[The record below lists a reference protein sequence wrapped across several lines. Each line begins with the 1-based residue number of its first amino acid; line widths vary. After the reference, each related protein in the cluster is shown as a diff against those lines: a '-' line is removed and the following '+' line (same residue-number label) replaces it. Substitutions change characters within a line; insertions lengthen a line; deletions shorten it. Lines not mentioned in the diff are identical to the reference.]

1 MRKGCGDMEEKR
13 GPLSPSEWRV
23 MECLWAGPK
32 TLMELV
38 RALKDSAGWA
48 KSTVTTMVRRMEE
61 KGLIDYETS
70 GRTKVFRAALAR
82 EDAAAAETDCLL
94 ERAFHGSV
102 GLLVSSLVDRSSLSK
117 SDIHELYAIL
127 DRAEEEAK

>member
-1 MRKGCGDMEEKR
+1 MDEKR
-13 GPLSPSEWRV
+13 GILSPSEWRV

-38 RALKDSAGWA
+38 RTLKDSAGWA

-61 KGLIDYETS
+61 KGLVGYE
-70 GRTKVFRAALAR
+70 
-82 EDAAAAETDCLL
+82 EAAAAEADSLL

-102 GLLVSSLVDRSSLSK
+102 GLLVSSLVERSSLSP
-117 SDIHELYAIL
+117 SDIDELYNIL
-127 DRAEEEAK
+127 ERAEDGGFR

>member
-1 MRKGCGDMEEKR
+1 MENR
-13 GPLSPSEWRV
+13 RDTLSPSEWRV
-23 MECLWAGPK
+23 MECLWTGPK

-38 RALKDSAGWA
+38 RALRDSAGWA

-61 KGLIDYETS
+61 KGLIDYETE

-82 EDAAAAETDCLL
+82 EDAAAAETDSLL
-94 ERAFHGSV
+94 ARAFHGSV
-102 GLLVSSLVDRSSLSK
+102 GLLVSSLMDRSSLTK
-117 SDIHELYAIL
+117 ADIDELYAIL

>member
-1 MRKGCGDMEEKR
+1 MDDKR

-23 MECLWAGPK
+23 MECLWTGPK

-38 RALKDSAGWA
+38 RALKDSADWA

-70 GRTKVFRAALAR
+70 GRAKVFRAALAR
-82 EDAAAAETDCLL
+82 EDAAAAETDSLL
-94 ERAFHGSV
+94 ARAFHGSV
-102 GLLVSSLVDRSSLSK
+102 GLLVSSLVDRSSLTRA
-117 SDIHELYAIL
+117 DIDDLYTIL
-127 DRAEEEAK
+127 NKAEEESK